1 MLSIISDLIS
11 VNIASILK
19 IKPMKKILILI
30 VLASFTTYAGP
41 TPPPPGL
48 PPPAVTIDREVELLL
63 AAGVFLGVY
72 WIRKTRR

>member
-1 MLSIISDLIS
+1 MLRIISDLIS
-11 VNIASILK
+11 VKDCLNSK

-48 PPPAVTIDREVELLL
+48 PPPAVTIDREVEILL

>member
-1 MLSIISDLIS
+1 
-11 VNIASILK
+11 
-19 IKPMKKILILI
+19 MKKILILI
-30 VLASFTTYAGP
+30 VLVSFTTYAGP

>member
-1 MLSIISDLIS
+1 MLSVISDLIY
-11 VNIASILK
+11 VKIASILK

-30 VLASFTTYAGP
+30 TLISFATYAGP

-48 PPPAVTIDREVELLL
+48 PPPAVTIDREVEILL

>member
-11 VNIASILK
+11 VKIASILK
-19 IKPMKKILILI
+19 IRPMKKILILTA
-30 VLASFTTYAGP
+30 LASFTAYAAP

-48 PPPAVTIDREVELLL
+48 PPPTVSIDKEIEILL
-63 AAGVFLGVY
+63 ATGVFLGVY